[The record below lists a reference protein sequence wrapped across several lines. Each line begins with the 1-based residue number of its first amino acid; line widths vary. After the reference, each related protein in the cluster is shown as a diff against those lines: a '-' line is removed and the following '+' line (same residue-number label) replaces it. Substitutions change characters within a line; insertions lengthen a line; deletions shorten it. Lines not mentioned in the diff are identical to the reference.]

1 MALFNLEDALTP
13 GDGKDPGSLGKLE
26 PPTQAA
32 LPVQG
37 DVPPAMSAEDAQQE
51 AAGFQRRKQ
60 AFDESKIRE
69 ELRAAGL
76 QWNPALG
83 IVKTSQQGLI
93 HSMIGSPR
101 GDAYIWRDSSVSQKV
116 DQHIVDHG
124 GEIKDGWYVAGKDG
138 KLRPADTDN
147 PLRGYDAKLVRDPA
161 TGKPTMEI
169 VGLGIWRSKGVTGQD
184 LRPGFYGKDGKIVH
198 DDKLPIKNKVG
209 RAFKAAGRLVAD
221 TAVAIEKLRTGGIG
235 GSHLAMEQALTGK
248 VDPGSLSDNNVYA
261 NVGLSVVDH
270 AANNMFPRN
279 ITTFMRNAKAEAL
292 DKVTNG
298 LIDPKIGGIRAADVK
313 KRLDELF
320 YSQAEHG
327 TEFARPYVDT
337 DETYALSAL
346 LDTAGGKDVI
356 PVRDI
361 KRLAEA
367 HHIYTRYRME
377 NRTALTERNALA
389 EANFTMSLE
398 ELSDLQFEMNSLRKE
413 FPASELQQRVPPEM
427 RDSYLSAEERLKAV
441 QQKLSQAKELT
452 PELESEF
459 NAARN
464 AYSSE
469 ALKVQRF
476 RTKDKA
482 KFDQILAKARSIRRG
497 LRDDLEF
504 LPENDKGQQRLIDA
518 IESSEGKFGALAYDT
533 ALMLVGAGQAGR
545 INAPSLFARS
555 TAKNVLRRVGA
566 NVMKGAVRA
575 GSQGITF
582 KAGSGGL
589 DVTAGAAMNAANPEA
604 DQGIAKQIAHDLG
617 HEAAMLPFDMV
628 LFSKWGHRISHR
640 FSKTVPQILATQTIR
655 AGALTTLSLGLSAAY
670 TGIPL
675 TPEQIGETAL
685 HFGAW
690 ELIGARGP
698 MKEIGR
704 WRDVL
709 SKKHGA
715 WMESFPSAEYARI
728 PLMEAQEQLG
738 SRLKALDA
746 EAKKNPNDEAVR
758 NDLKETRD
766 KVLELSERW
775 AAVEAAEKFGFA
787 PWSQKQEAAKV
798 EPGKPA
804 AKEPAANAEP
814 IPAEPTDRSGYDT
827 ALAPGLKTVR
837 EGAPSLARKA
847 APAPKR
853 EAPVDSDV
861 YADTFK
867 NGVRIYRDG
876 ADAFGVDKA
885 ESAKLIA
892 EASKLFTSGS
902 ETGRADAIR
911 MLNEGTMKLA
921 SEHAERLM
929 VEPKNEPVAEPKSEE
944 AKPKAEEPEPKAEQ
958 AGTKALPK
966 KAMGKASEGMLGK
979 PTPKPAEMAMDA
991 SRPMA
996 DRIAIARFLD
1006 PSVPEERKVLRD
1018 LAAELSSSGKA
1029 DEARAFMME
1038 KGSAFSV
1045 DEVKAGRPMEQPAA
1059 SGPETAP
1066 RAEEAK
1072 PKEDPDFD
1080 IDLSALDSYDVPA
1093 RALESMGEGTVDVSL
1108 KSKVEA
1114 IAEKDPNV
1122 KLAFDTRNTIRETI
1136 ENLKKA
1142 GIDEKQLAP
1151 YYAVHRNASQTLKD
1165 ALAPHG
1171 ITFEKKAAAPAPQ
1184 PVQPS
1189 QQVEQTQAENPSIT
1203 AQPVTG
1209 NPKTAT
1215 FHFPDV
1221 GMGTMQSLDG
1231 IDLSN
1236 HKIIARMTNPED
1248 GVQWALVSDGTH
1260 HGWIQTNTKARPEN
1274 YKQIQRN
1281 TFEDGAPVVEMPW
1294 DKDASSLM
1302 TAKRLLTGKTE
1313 SAAPPA
1319 PPKPEPVQS
1328 PSKKS
1333 FTQRIMDAGKSVVG
1347 KKPAAE
1353 PTKDSIATQRRSIR
1367 EKASLLMND
1376 IRDKVQVFGDTWK
1389 DDTVN
1394 NRVKAIRRDAT
1405 AEMERALED
1414 FMADAS
1420 VTPEQRRA
1428 LEGRRK
1434 IDYDAASGKKTV
1446 TGGKVDPNA
1455 LPTLVESPMVRDIA
1469 GDSPAFHKME
1479 ERVKASARK
1488 LAEGYA
1494 SLAKHHSTSE
1504 KHRIL
1509 SEMVPML
1516 DDLSRRAGQM
1526 DPADFDV
1533 VQDLIRDANL
1543 IAKSVSTGA
1552 GIDGPLW
1559 QNFYRNSLRA
1569 GIRMGRH
1576 SYRNEASRIWIKK
1589 VAGELGHD
1597 EAAVSSALDAAE
1609 ALGIGTDLRKELDR
1623 HLRDLAKSK
1632 PGAFDR
1638 KLMASGAPK
1647 GAEAP
1652 AAIRMRDRAK
1662 LAREVDYLLSA
1673 RHEADRVLESDP
1685 KHDTFIEDAP
1695 LAAKRFKADYPA
1707 LRMLGMESLN
1717 ETAEALKGATAN
1729 ADKLRLTRIQRILGD
1744 GNLEGVMQRLS
1755 DDVAKNGPLEV
1766 TIRPDATEAESLTF
1780 NWMAGSKQRSDGSET
1795 AFDVAVPMPNDVRTM
1810 DILKGWVEMP
1820 GGAMPTEV
1828 TGHFFNEPSWRVQIQ
1843 QAMTSMLSRPGAWS
1857 YGVKVPADKPGPYVG
1872 WEGKREETRNRIT
1885 ERPDVYGDRMPFIT
1899 MDAKAEVEK
1908 NLVEGAQRLAA
1919 HREKV
1924 EKEGRITKRPKTRH
1938 RLRVP
1943 WFDADPN
1950 ADSILKRMLDAGY
1963 VVAPVKRVQ
1972 RTSLEAAAYVAEV
1985 NGTKGAKEMA
1995 IRVPKGARVI
2005 DVDMLKAILGPQM
2018 NDVALNQHFRIN
2030 DSSASMRRSLEEYL
2044 DGSFG
2049 AEDGYAT
2056 GTTDALRA
2064 VDAEN
2069 ALLADRRL
2077 MEVADKRRSD
2087 YMRDRRRFDAER
2099 ERILNQLHA
2108 DGILSR
2114 SDWMTM
2120 VRSVD
2125 DVATQIRNTG
2135 ARLSI
2140 TARQEF
2146 KRAIES
2152 ELQTG
2157 ALATVKT
2164 RSLRTRTRDAVKA
2177 VAGDEAALAFVR
2189 EFFDPVGANGV
2200 DPGLKPS
2207 PRVKNARGRDEFSGP
2222 STAQQMKAALKE
2234 RYGIESI
2241 PEDAGWRNVSDVSGG
2256 SMAGAEDL
2264 KALALQHAALK
2275 AARRLTDERY
2285 RTSGD
2290 AEEVLIE
2297 AGQRR
2302 ADEAAGEANELRA
2315 SRDGLSP
2322 AEKGR
2327 LTREARKVDAAG
2339 ELERQEAIGSAE
2351 IMQKAPRK
2359 VSDADALILGE
2370 LAEGISFTPQEQRL
2384 VDLAD
2389 SLGRKIGEPIVL
2401 PGDRAGTG
2409 DTLMPKDQIALVN
2422 PSHPEHV
2429 RVSRMVYEVFGQ
2441 QPERNRYTED
2451 VGTESGDAMR
2461 DLLAAAAE
2469 ERAGGRFSGQT
2480 INFSSGSE
2488 GLRFT
2493 NSRGETKIVN
2503 LSQHREWVPEVVDG
2517 IHAELEKRGAGM
2529 FTSNDLITEA
2539 HRRLLPAISGDM
2551 NTQGIMRSIVTEAWR
2566 RTGQESRIQSYENR
2580 LSSIRNTIDKVA
2592 DWSGHMAQRDTAF
2605 AEALHELGDTA
2616 KIGERVKKNRD
2627 GLRQFMEALDPRI
2640 VEGLTVTDATGKAN
2654 ANGAAGRYLND
2665 TIELLKPAAVHA
2677 KALEMLDRFRPK
2689 AGTASRMEQRIDE
2702 LMKRFAKGDTKWAE
2716 KASGAMVFEPKDWS
2730 LVDEADARALA
2741 TRIAAAEHAGKGRL
2755 EVISTAAHE
2764 VQHWLET
2771 WTDGAVKQQK
2781 IALYEEA
2788 RREFL
2793 ASPEGVW
2800 HREFF
2805 EGDDAMFTDIR
2816 ATISTKNAL
2825 RDFADRV
2832 AAAEGELKAGGYNV
2846 EWNAKVYGVEMPTIT
2861 TKEGRAVGMVDN
2873 NGAYRV
2879 SMDRAYYHFRNASEF
2894 SAVMGE
2900 HALRL
2905 ASEQAGHGRG
2915 NLKSRLEKANSALD
2929 RAAAAAADEAMVLRD
2944 TMQAA
2949 GVSPVLLNHPEMRDL
2964 TFNVLADAIGPN
2976 RYTGWAKGG
2985 STFEANGIDM
2995 REGGDLLAQ
3004 MQGMSRGKA
3013 IEKTGD
3019 LYRKLFNLP
3028 ESYDAGSPVTIEH
3041 FAKLDERGNIKWAGG
3056 FDGAKAVNDNMGVML
3071 RKGIQSF
3078 ISADSITSDTRH
3090 VAQLLTPQLMRV
3102 MALTQSDSVALG
3114 GTFVSDKGR
3123 AKTTGSVGPHL
3134 HFQRLALQ
3142 DHSAPV
3148 IARIEA
3154 ELAKK
3159 PNRVVDAQDARE
3171 AITVTIDDPQMP
3183 NSKMTYWVQ
3192 TDPKSGKVTNSLSER
3207 MFDAWNYLES
3217 DGKAETTK
3225 LSDGDKGMLDHVRSY
3240 LRETNRQHIEAFSQ
3254 IPGVNREALLELFK
3268 ETDQLWISRLYTKQ
3282 ASGER
3287 STRIHDQTYEIDNA
3301 VEDVMNPLNNN
3312 LMRSERGRL
3321 EQRRFET
3328 LGDAIKSGFLPK
3340 FQNPIEA
3347 ALEGRRQLHNLM
3359 LFRAAISHMEDAG
3372 LMIRTTPDNVLDKN
3386 LYREIP
3392 LNMSADVK
3400 RALGLDSRGA
3410 LLTDPELQSLRM
3422 GGQPDIRLWYK
3433 PEAGPLMNSIFGK
3446 GMSSNVW
3453 FRRLMDANA
3462 ALNQVQ
3468 LVGPFHMMVTAGY
3481 LKLGSIAAGSI
3492 SDAAEW
3498 FYGQHRDRG
3507 AGKND
3512 AVRKTLASLRSA
3524 GEIGGYLAGG
3534 EKLQNL
3540 LLDHGM
3546 KSYDQ
3551 IHLDEKLTDFQ
3562 KIALMAAQHGGVTPM
3577 RNTLNENHYAS
3588 IREGYRANMEND
3600 GTAGAMARNAARN
3613 VGIGART
3620 VQHGL
3625 NRLMTIQ
3632 QGKVVAPAKLAFVLH
3647 NIAERVPK
3655 MYGEINAKT
3664 VERVM
3669 KDLRDPNS
3677 EFAKF
3682 ALQVGDRADDIFGMA
3697 NLKKLYLDP
3706 KTRDA
3711 VLALTR
3717 AFTWHLGN
3725 NTLFFKAIDETL
3737 QLSLGKH
3744 VRKGWGAVKT
3754 GVFGGEMMAKDS
3766 PRMASSFVI
3775 AHSLSTMTINGAIG
3789 MAVLHAF
3796 TTSDKTDSEDKI
3808 YKKAASFLYDLAFP
3822 VLSDGKGGKVRD
3834 RYGKERR
3841 VHVGYM
3847 KEWEDLSRMFKGDP
3861 AGFENLVFKGRSPSF
3876 EMGKAVV
3883 KSYADAEA
3891 APGMRMG
3898 EPLGLPFGGQAIRE
3912 KLESIDTSSTA
3923 GKLHDR
3929 TVRAGV
3935 EVAKQLQPMS
3945 ISSYRR
3951 AMNEKTDQGE
3961 DLHWFAKLLLTGGYR
3976 YVPMEHPN
3984 EKGEFKH

>member
-32 LPVQG
+32 IPVQG
-37 DVPPAMSAEDAQQE
+37 DVPPAMSAADAQQE

-60 AFDESKIRE
+60 AFDESKIQE
-69 ELRAAGL
+69 ELKAAGL
-76 QWNPALG
+76 RWNPALG
-83 IVKTSQQGLI
+83 LVVHNSQGMLNSVI
-93 HSMIGSPR
+93 ADENGSS
-101 GDAYIWRDSSVSQKV
+101 YFWRDSSVSGKI
-116 DQHIVDHG
+116 DPFIAPGPDG
-124 GEIKDGWYVAGKDG
+124 IKDGWYTESPDG
-138 KLRPADTDN
+138 KFRPAKSDN
-147 PLRGYDAKLVRDPA
+147 PLAGYEAKLVRDPA

-169 VGLGIWRSKGVTGQD
+169 AGIGIWRSPRVTGQKD
-184 LRPGFYGKDGKIVH
+184 VKPGFYGKDGRLVH

-209 RAFKAAGRLVAD
+209 LAFKAAGSFVAD
-221 TAVAIEKLRTGGIG
+221 KVVAFEKLRTGGIG
-235 GSHLAMEQALTGK
+235 GSHLALEQALTGK
-248 VDPGSLSDNNVYA
+248 VDPRSLSDNNVYA
-261 NVGLSVVDH
+261 NFGLGIVNA
-270 AANNMFPRN
+270 AANNMIPRN
-279 ITTFMRNAKAEAL
+279 IITFMRHSKAEAL
-292 DKVTNG
+292 DDAING
-298 LIDPKIGGIRAADVK
+298 LIDPKVGGIRVADVK

-320 YSQAEHG
+320 YSQADPG

-346 LDTAGGKDVI
+346 LATAGDKDVI

-361 KRLAEA
+361 KRLTEA

-398 ELSDLQFEMNSLRKE
+398 ELSDLQFELNNLRKE

-482 KFDQILAKARSIRRG
+482 RFDQILAKARSIRRG

-504 LPENDKGQQRLIDA
+504 LPENDKGQTRLIEA

-533 ALMLVGAGQAGR
+533 ALMLVSAGQAGR
-545 INAPSLFARS
+545 INIPSLFTRS

-566 NVMKGAVRA
+566 NVMKGAVRTGA
-575 GSQGITF
+575 QGLAF

-617 HEAAMLPFDMV
+617 YEAAMLPFDMV
-628 LFSKWGHRISHR
+628 LFSNWGHRISHR

-675 TPEQIGETAL
+675 TPEQFGETAM
-685 HFGAW
+685 HYGAY
-690 ELIGARGP
+690 ELIAARRP
-698 MKEIGR
+698 VKEIGR

-715 WMESFPSAEYARI
+715 WMASFPSAEYARI

-787 PWSQKQEAAKV
+787 PWSKKQEAAKV

-837 EGAPSLARKA
+837 ESAPSLARKA

-861 YADTFK
+861 YLETFK
-867 NGVRIYRDG
+867 NGVKIYRDG
-876 ADAFGVDKA
+876 ADAFGVDMA

-921 SEHAERLM
+921 SEQAERLKAKPKE
-929 VEPKNEPVAEPKSEE
+929 EPAAAPKAEEAKPKGEPAAAPKAEE
-944 AKPKAEEPEPKAEQ
+944 AKPKAEESEPKAEQ

-1059 SGPETAP
+1059 EPK
-1066 RAEEAK
+1066 AEEAM
-1072 PKEDPDFD
+1072 PKGEPAAEPKAEEAMPKGEDIDFD

-1093 RALESMGEGTVDVSL
+1093 RALESMGEGTVDMSL

-1171 ITFEKKAAAPAPQ
+1171 ITFEKKAAAQ
-1184 PVQPS
+1184 
-1189 QQVEQTQAENPSIT
+1189 
-1203 AQPVTG
+1203 
-1209 NPKTAT
+1209 
-1215 FHFPDV
+1215 
-1221 GMGTMQSLDG
+1221 
-1231 IDLSN
+1231 
-1236 HKIIARMTNPED
+1236 
-1248 GVQWALVSDGTH
+1248 
-1260 HGWIQTNTKARPEN
+1260 
-1274 YKQIQRN
+1274 
-1281 TFEDGAPVVEMPW
+1281 
-1294 DKDASSLM
+1294 
-1302 TAKRLLTGKTE
+1302 
-1313 SAAPPA
+1313 A
-1319 PPKPEPVQS
+1319 PPKSEPAQ
-1328 PSKKS
+1328 PPAKRS
-1333 FTQRIMDAGKSVVG
+1333 FTQRIMDAGKRVVG

-1367 EKASLLMND
+1367 EKASLLMAD

-1394 NRVKAIRRDAT
+1394 NRVKAIRREAT

-1428 LEGRRK
+1428 FEGRRK
-1434 IDYDAASGKKTV
+1434 IDYDAASGKKIV

-1469 GDSPAFHKME
+1469 GDSPAFRKME

-1526 DPADFDV
+1526 KPADLDI
-1533 VQDLIRDANL
+1533 VQDLIRDANM
-1543 IAKSVSTGA
+1543 IAKSVSSGA

-1559 QNFYRNSLRA
+1559 QNFYRNALRA
-1569 GIRMGRH
+1569 GIRMGRN

-1609 ALGIGTDLRKELDR
+1609 ALGIGTDLRKALDTY
-1623 HLRDLAKSK
+1623 LRNLAKGR
-1632 PGAFDR
+1632 PAAFDR
-1638 KLMASGAPK
+1638 KLMTSGAPK

-1652 AAIRMRDRAK
+1652 AVIMMRDRAR

-1707 LRMLGMESLN
+1707 LRMLGVESLK
-1717 ETAEALKGATAN
+1717 ETAEALKDATAN

-1744 GNLEGVMQRLS
+1744 GNPEGVMQRLS
-1755 DDVAKNGPLEV
+1755 DDVAKLGPLEV
-1766 TIRPDATEAESLTF
+1766 TVRPDATEAESLTF
-1780 NWMAGSKQRSDGSET
+1780 NWMAGSKQRSDGYET

-1843 QAMTSMLSRPGAWS
+1843 QAMTSMLSREGAAS
-1857 YGVKVPADKPGPYVG
+1857 YGVKVPAGKPGPYVG

-1885 ERPDVYGDRMPFIT
+1885 ERPDTYGDLMPFIT
-1899 MDAKAEVEK
+1899 MDVKAEVEK
-1908 NLVEGAQRLAA
+1908 NLAEGAQRLAA

-1938 RLRVP
+1938 RLRVQ
-1943 WFDADPN
+1943 WFDVDPN

-1972 RTSLEAAAYVAEV
+1972 RSSKDAVAYVAEV

-2030 DSSASMRRSLEEYL
+2030 DTSVNLRRSLEEYL

-2049 AEDGYAT
+2049 SEDGYSAEAA
-2056 GTTDALRA
+2056 DALRA

-2069 ALLADRRL
+2069 ALLTDRRL
-2077 MEVADKRRSD
+2077 MEIADKRRSD

-2125 DVATQIRNTG
+2125 DVATQVRNTG

-2157 ALATVKT
+2157 VLATVKT

-2189 EFFDPVGANGV
+2189 EFFDPIGENGV

-2207 PRVKNARGRDEFSGP
+2207 PRVKDARGREEFSGP
-2222 STAQQMKAALKE
+2222 STAQKMKAALKE

-2241 PEDAGWRNVSDVSGG
+2241 QDGGWRNVSDVSGG
-2256 SMAGAEDL
+2256 STAGAEDL

-2322 AEKGR
+2322 VEKGR
-2327 LTREARKVDAAG
+2327 LTREAKKVDAAG

-2370 LAEGISFTPQEQRL
+2370 FAEGISFTPHEQRL

-2389 SLGRKIGEPIVL
+2389 SLGRKIGESIVL

-2429 RVSRMVYEVFGQ
+2429 RVSRMVDEVFGQ

-2451 VGTESGDAMR
+2451 ADTESGDAMR

-2469 ERAGGRFSGQT
+2469 ERAGGRFSGQI

-2529 FTSNDLITEA
+2529 FTSNDLITEV
-2539 HRRLLPAISGDM
+2539 HLRLLPAISGDM

-2566 RTGQESRIQSYENR
+2566 RTGQESRIQSYENK

-2640 VEGLTVTDATGKAN
+2640 VEGLTVTNATGKAN

-2702 LMKRFAKGDTKWAE
+2702 LMKRFRKGDTKWAE
-2716 KASGAMVFEPKDWS
+2716 KAGGAIRLCRSIEPGELSRLGLRTETSSKVSPAKAHEPADWS

-2816 ATISTKNAL
+2816 ATVSTKNAL
-2825 RDFADRV
+2825 KDFADRV
-2832 AAAEGELKAGGYNV
+2832 AAVEGELKAGGYNV
-2846 EWNAKVYGVEMPTIT
+2846 EWNAKVHGVEMPTIT

-2873 NGAYRV
+2873 HGAYRV

-3019 LYRKLFNLP
+3019 LYRRLFNLP

-3041 FAKLDERGNIKWAGG
+3041 FAKLDKHGNIKWAGG

-3090 VAQLLTPQLMRV
+3090 VAQLLTPHLMRV

-3123 AKTTGSVGPHL
+3123 AKTAGSVGPHL
-3134 HFQRLALQ
+3134 YFQRLALQ

-3159 PNRVVDAQDARE
+3159 PNRVVEAQDARE
-3171 AITVTIDDPQMP
+3171 VITVTIDDPQMP
-3183 NSKMTYWVQ
+3183 NSKMMYWVQ
-3192 TDPKSGKVTNSLSER
+3192 TDPKTGKVTNSLSER

-3225 LSDGDKGMLDHVRSY
+3225 LTDGDKGMLDYVRSY
-3240 LRETNRQHIEAFSQ
+3240 LRETNRQHVEAFSQ

-3268 ETDQLWISRLYTKQ
+3268 ETDQIWISRLFTKQ

-3287 STRIHDQTYEIDNA
+3287 SVRIHDQTYEIDNA

-3328 LGDAIKSGFLPK
+3328 IGDAVKSGFLPK

-3347 ALEGRRQLHNLM
+3347 AMEGRRQLHNLM

-3433 PEAGPLMNSIFGK
+3433 PEVGPLMNSIFGK
-3446 GMSSNVW
+3446 GLSSNAW

-3462 ALNQVQ
+3462 ALNQIQ

-3492 SDAAEW
+3492 SDVAEW
-3498 FYGQHRDRG
+3498 LYGQYRDRG

-3512 AVRKTLASLRSA
+3512 AVRKTLASLRAA

-3551 IHLDEKLTDFQ
+3551 IYLDEKLTNFQ

-3588 IREGYRANMEND
+3588 IREGYRANMEKD

-3632 QGKVVAPAKLAFVLH
+3632 QGKVVAPAKLAYVLH

-3655 MYGEINAKT
+3655 IYGEINAKT

-3697 NLKKLYLDP
+3697 NLKKQFLNP
-3706 KTRDA
+3706 KTRDV
-3711 VLALTR
+3711 VLGLTR
-3717 AFTWHLGN
+3717 AYSWHIGN

-3754 GVFGGEMMAKDS
+3754 GVFGGEMIPEDA
-3766 PRMASSFVI
+3766 PRMASSFII
-3775 AHSLSTMTINGAIG
+3775 AHALSTMTINGLFG
-3789 MAVLHAF
+3789 MAISHAF

-3834 RYGKERR
+3834 RYGRERR
-3841 VHVGYM
+3841 VHVGYL
-3847 KEWEDLSRMFKGDP
+3847 KEWEDLAKMFKGDP
-3861 AGFENLVFKGRSPSF
+3861 VGFENLVFKGRSPAF

-3945 ISSYRR
+3945 IGSYRR

>member
-13 GDGKDPGSLGKLE
+13 GGDKDPGSLGKLE

-37 DVPPAMSAEDAQQE
+37 DVPPAMSAEGAQQE

-60 AFDESKIRE
+60 AFDESKIQE
-69 ELRAAGL
+69 ELKAAGL
-76 QWNPALG
+76 RWNPALG
-83 IVKTSQQGLI
+83 LVVHNSQGMLNSVI
-93 HSMIGSPR
+93 ADENGSS
-101 GDAYIWRDSSVSQKV
+101 YFWRDSSVSGKI
-116 DQHIVDHG
+116 DPFIAPGPDG
-124 GEIKDGWYVAGKDG
+124 IKDGWYTESPDG
-138 KLRPADTDN
+138 KFRLAKSDN
-147 PLRGYDAKLVRDPA
+147 PLAGYEAKLVRDPA

-169 VGLGIWRSKGVTGQD
+169 AGIGIWRSPRVTGQKD
-184 LRPGFYGKDGKIVH
+184 VKPGFYGKDGRLVH
-198 DDKLPIKNKVG
+198 DDKLPTKG
-209 RAFKAAGRLVAD
+209 RTVRALKKA
-221 TAVAIEKLRTGGIG
+221 
-235 GSHLAMEQALTGK
+235 GK
-248 VDPGSLSDNNVYA
+248 VVHDWASGAGKLASNGYIGSGTSDNNVYA
-261 NVGLSVVDH
+261 NASLSVVNT
-270 AANNMFPRN
+270 AANNMFSRN
-279 ITTFMRNAKAEAL
+279 ITTFIRHSKAEAL

-298 LIDPKIGGIRAADVK
+298 LIDPKIGGIRVADVK

-346 LDTAGGKDVI
+346 LDTANGKDVI

-361 KRLAEA
+361 KRLTEA
-367 HHIYTRYRME
+367 HHNYTRYRME
-377 NRTALTERNALA
+377 NRNALTERNALA
-389 EANFTMSLE
+389 EANFTISLG
-398 ELSDLQFEMNSLRKE
+398 ELSDLQFELNSLRKE

-427 RDSYLSAEERLKAV
+427 RDSYLSAVERFKAV
-441 QQKLSQAKELT
+441 QQKLAQAKELT

-469 ALKVQRF
+469 ALKIQRF

-482 KFDQILAKARSIRRG
+482 RFDQILAEARSIRRG

-545 INAPSLFARS
+545 INVPSLFTRS
-555 TAKNVLRRVGA
+555 TAKNVLRRVGT
-566 NVMKGAVRA
+566 NVTKGAVRV
-575 GSQGITF
+575 GSQSITF

-617 HEAAMLPFDMV
+617 YEAAMLPFDMV
-628 LFSKWGHRISHR
+628 LFSQWGHRISHR

-675 TPEQIGETAL
+675 TPEQFGETAL
-685 HFGAW
+685 HFGAY
-690 ELIGARGP
+690 ELIAARRP
-698 MKEIGR
+698 VKEIGR

-787 PWSQKQEAAKV
+787 PWSKKQEAAKV

-804 AKEPAANAEP
+804 DKEPAANAEP
-814 IPAEPTDRSGYDT
+814 IPAKPTDRSGYDT
-827 ALAPGLKTVR
+827 ALAPGLKTVH
-837 EGAPSLARKA
+837 ESAPSLASLAHKA

-861 YADTFK
+861 YLETFK

-876 ADAFGVDKA
+876 ADSFGVDMA

-911 MLNEGTMKLA
+911 MLNEATMKLA
-921 SEHAERLM
+921 SEHAERLK
-929 VEPKNEPVAEPKSEE
+929 VEPK
-944 AKPKAEEPEPKAEQ
+944 EEP
-958 AGTKALPK
+958 
-966 KAMGKASEGMLGK
+966 
-979 PTPKPAEMAMDA
+979 
-991 SRPMA
+991 
-996 DRIAIARFLD
+996 
-1006 PSVPEERKVLRD
+1006 
-1018 LAAELSSSGKA
+1018 AA
-1029 DEARAFMME
+1029 
-1038 KGSAFSV
+1038 
-1045 DEVKAGRPMEQPAA
+1045 
-1059 SGPETAP
+1059 AP

-1072 PKEDPDFD
+1072 PKGEPAAEPKAEEAMPKEDPAEPKAEEAKPKEEDTDFD
-1080 IDLSALDSYDVPA
+1080 IDLSALDSYDVPS
-1093 RALESMGEGTVDVSL
+1093 RALESMGEGTVDMSL

-1122 KLAFDTRNTIRETI
+1122 KLALDTRNTIRETI

-1151 YYAVHRNASQTLKD
+1151 YYSVHRNASQTLKD
-1165 ALAPHG
+1165 ALVPHG
-1171 ITFEKKAAAPAPQ
+1171 ITFEKKAAA
-1184 PVQPS
+1184 
-1189 QQVEQTQAENPSIT
+1189 
-1203 AQPVTG
+1203 
-1209 NPKTAT
+1209 
-1215 FHFPDV
+1215 
-1221 GMGTMQSLDG
+1221 
-1231 IDLSN
+1231 
-1236 HKIIARMTNPED
+1236 
-1248 GVQWALVSDGTH
+1248 
-1260 HGWIQTNTKARPEN
+1260 
-1274 YKQIQRN
+1274 
-1281 TFEDGAPVVEMPW
+1281 
-1294 DKDASSLM
+1294 
-1302 TAKRLLTGKTE
+1302 
-1313 SAAPPA
+1313 PA

-1333 FTQRIMDAGKSVVG
+1333 FTQRIMDAGKRVVG

-1353 PTKDSIATQRRSIR
+1353 PTKGSIATQRRSIR
-1367 EKASLLMND
+1367 EKASLLMAD
-1376 IRDKVQVFGDTWK
+1376 IRDQVQVFGDTWK

-1394 NRVKAIRRDAT
+1394 NRVKAIRREAT

-1428 LEGRRK
+1428 FEGRRK
-1434 IDYDAASGKKTV
+1434 IDYDAESGKKTV

-1469 GDSPAFHKME
+1469 GDSPAFRKME

-1559 QNFYRNSLRA
+1559 QNFYRNALRA

-1623 HLRDLAKSK
+1623 HLRNLAKSK

-1652 AAIRMRDRAK
+1652 AAIRMRDRAR

-1707 LRMLGMESLN
+1707 LRMLGVESLK
-1717 ETAEALKGATAN
+1717 ETAEALKDATAN
-1729 ADKLRLTRIQRILGD
+1729 TDKLRLTRIQRILGD
-1744 GNLEGVMQRLS
+1744 GDPDGVMQRLS
-1755 DDVAKNGPLEV
+1755 DDVAKHGPLEV
-1766 TIRPDATEAESLTF
+1766 TVRPDATEAESLTF

-1795 AFDVAVPMPNDVRTM
+1795 SFDVAVPMPNDVRTM
-1810 DILKGWVEMP
+1810 DIMKGWVEMP

-1843 QAMTSMLSRPGAWS
+1843 QAMTSMLSREGAAS
-1857 YGVKVPADKPGPYVG
+1857 YGVKVPAGKPGPYVG

-1885 ERPDVYGDRMPFIT
+1885 ERPDTYGDRMPFIT
-1899 MDAKAEVEK
+1899 MEAKAEVEK
-1908 NLVEGAQRLAA
+1908 SLVEGAQRLAA

-1985 NGTKGAKEMA
+1985 NGAKGAKEMA

-2030 DSSASMRRSLEEYL
+2030 DSSANLRRSLEEYL

-2049 AEDGYAT
+2049 AEDGYSSGA
-2056 GTTDALRA
+2056 TDALRA

-2077 MEVADKRRSD
+2077 MDIADKRRSD
-2087 YMRDRRRFDAER
+2087 YMRDRKRFDAER

-2135 ARLSI
+2135 SRLSI
-2140 TARQEF
+2140 TARREF
-2146 KRAIES
+2146 RQAIES

-2189 EFFDPVGANGV
+2189 EFFDPVGENGV

-2207 PRVKNARGRDEFSGP
+2207 PRVKDARGRDVFSGP

-2256 SMAGAEDL
+2256 TTAGAEDL

-2322 AEKGR
+2322 VEKGR
-2327 LTREARKVDAAG
+2327 LTREAKKVEAAG
-2339 ELERQEAIGSAE
+2339 ELERQEALGSAE

-2370 LAEGISFTPQEQRL
+2370 FAEGTSFTPQEQRL

-2429 RVSRMVYEVFGQ
+2429 RVSRMVDEVFGQ

-2451 VGTESGDAMR
+2451 AGTEYGDAMR

-2469 ERAGGRFSGQT
+2469 ERAGGRFSGQI

-2529 FTSNDLITEA
+2529 FTSNDLITEV

-2566 RTGQESRIQSYENR
+2566 RTGQESRIQSYENK

-2605 AEALHELGDTA
+2605 AEALHELGDTT

-2640 VEGLTVTDATGKAN
+2640 VEGLTVANATGKAN

-2702 LMKRFAKGDTKWAE
+2702 LMKRFRKGDTKWAE
-2716 KASGAMVFEPKDWS
+2716 KAGGAMVFEPKDWS

-2741 TRIAAAEHAGKGRL
+2741 TRIAAAEYAGKGRL

-2771 WTDGAVKQQK
+2771 WTDGAVKQRK

-2805 EGDDAMFTDIR
+2805 EGDDAMFMDIR
-2816 ATISTKNAL
+2816 ATVSTKNAL
-2825 RDFADRV
+2825 KDFADRV
-2832 AAAEGELKAGGYNV
+2832 AAVEGELKAGGYNV

-2905 ASEQAGHGRG
+2905 ASEQAGHGKG
-2915 NLKSRLEKANSALD
+2915 NLKSRLEGVNSALD

-2949 GVSPVLLNHPEMRDL
+2949 GISPVLLNHPEMRDL

-2995 REGGDLLAQ
+2995 REGGDLLVQ

-3013 IEKTGD
+3013 IEKTGE

-3041 FAKLDERGNIKWAGG
+3041 FAKLDKHGNIKWAGG

-3078 ISADSITSDTRH
+3078 ISADSITNDTRH

-3114 GTFVSDKGR
+3114 GTFASDKGR
-3123 AKTTGSVGPHL
+3123 AQTAGSVGPHL

-3192 TDPKSGKVTNSLSER
+3192 TDPKSGKVTNCLSER

-3225 LSDGDKGMLDHVRSY
+3225 LTDGDKFMLDYVRRY
-3240 LRETNRQHIEAFSQ
+3240 LRETNRQHVEAFSQ
-3254 IPGVNREALLELFK
+3254 IPGVNREALLELLK
-3268 ETDQLWISRLYTKQ
+3268 ETDQIWISRIFTKQ

-3328 LGDAIKSGFLPK
+3328 IGDAVKSGFLPK

-3359 LFRAAISHMEDAG
+3359 LFRTAISHMEDAG

-3462 ALNQVQ
+3462 ALNQIQ
-3468 LVGPFHMMVTAGY
+3468 LVGPFHMTVTAGY
-3481 LKLGSIAAGSI
+3481 LKLGSILAGPI

-3498 FYGQHRDRG
+3498 LYGQHRARG
-3507 AGKND
+3507 AAKND

-3546 KSYDQ
+3546 KSYEQ
-3551 IHLDEKLTDFQ
+3551 IYLDEKLTDFQ

-3588 IREGYRANMEND
+3588 IREGYKANMEKD
-3600 GTAGAMARNAARN
+3600 GTAGAMARNAVRN

-3632 QGKVVAPAKLAFVLH
+3632 QGRIVAPAKLAFVLH

-3655 MYGEINAKT
+3655 IYGEIDAKT

-3682 ALQVGDRADDIFGMA
+3682 ALQLGDRADDIFGMA

-3706 KTRDA
+3706 KARDS
-3711 VLALTR
+3711 VLALKR
-3717 AFTWHLGN
+3717 AFTWHNGKT
-3725 NTLFFKAIDETL
+3725 TLFFKALDETL

-3754 GVFGGEMMAKDS
+3754 GVFGGEMLPENT
-3766 PRMASSFVI
+3766 PRMASSFII
-3775 AHSLSTMTINGAIG
+3775 AHALSTMTIHGVIG
-3789 MAVLHAF
+3789 MALCHAF

-3834 RYGKERR
+3834 RYGNECR

-3847 KEWEDLSRMFKGDP
+3847 KELEDLARIFKGDP
-3861 AGFENLVFKGRSPSF
+3861 VGFENLVFKGGSPIL

-3891 APGMRMG
+3891 TPGMRMG

-3912 KLESIDTSSTA
+3912 KLEGIDTSSTA

-3935 EVAKQLQPMS
+3935 EVAKQIQPMS
-3945 ISSYRR
+3945 IGSYRR

-3976 YVPMEHPN
+3976 YIPMEHPN